1 MNAVEVS
8 TQVAVQQVKR
18 EGGFELSCSAD
29 LAFPLFSPEG
39 ERLWI
44 KDWNPTPIFPDTI
57 EFRRDTVFR
66 QGVGDGD
73 AIWTIVDADWK
84 SHRAEYVRVAPASHA
99 AHIVV
104 KVDPAGPELLR
115 ARRLHGHGICGPR
128 IYVVGFFFRD
138 CVSGQNAELA
148 EADWR
153 ISWTSKLVPGCLHC
167 SYYLDPKVRPI

>member
-18 EGGFELSCSAD
+18 EGGFELPCSAD
-29 LAFPLFSPEG
+29 TAFPLFSPEG

-44 KDWNPTPIFPDTI
+44 KEWNPAPIFPDTI

-66 QGVGDGD
+66 QGTGDGD

-104 KVDPAGPELLR
+104 KVDPAGPESCYVNVSFIVT
-115 ARRLHGHGICGPR
+115 AFAEHGHTLLDSFSEIAYR
-128 IYVVGFFFRD
+128 
-138 CVSGQNAELA
+138 
-148 EADWR
+148 
-153 ISWTSKLVPGCLHC
+153 SKMKTWERQIRE
-167 SYYLDPKVRPI
+167 YLDRQS

>member
-104 KVDPAGPELLR
+104 KVDPAGPESCYVNAAFTVTAFADHGYTLLESFSEP
-115 ARRLHGHGICGPR
+115 A
-128 IYVVGFFFRD
+128 YRD
-138 CVSGQNAELA
+138 KMRNWQKQIGE
-148 EADWR
+148 
-153 ISWTSKLVPGCLHC
+153 
-167 SYYLDPKVRPI
+167 YLGRQS